1 MTTRKELIEEQYTLL
16 KEEIENNFGN
26 NLQHLLP
33 PLQEINITD
42 ILYYFVYIFDITN
55 IKFSIKVMLNFKSI
69 QLDDTDIDKLCE
81 ILLPFVQ
88 FIKTLE

>member
-16 KEEIENNFGN
+16 KEEIENTFGN